1 MWGTGWECQFRGSTL
16 VKLPQLPE
24 DPSGRKLEWYR
35 VFRRDHYL
43 RDTVPTRE
51 VEGYVPP
58 KVIAW

>member
-1 MWGTGWECQFRGSTL
+1 M
-16 VKLPQLPE
+16 KLPQLPE